1 MKHIINIKVDVND
14 ADFRYIKLE
23 LLEHDISDI
32 MLMIDALKKFKPYKS
47 KNKDTVFGL
56 THEHRHN
63 FSNGGR
69 YGFTTCRNDMGEK
82 STYTYYV
89 KNKKLP
95 EKAYNTFK
103 KYVKEK
109 TFHTIHQIKIDKEI
123 VFKKERW

>member
-1 MKHIINIKVDVND
+1 MKNIINIKVDVND

-23 LLEHDISDI
+23 LLESDI
-32 MLMIDALKKFKPYKS
+32 NDILLMIDAIKKFKPYKTKS
-47 KNKDTVFGL
+47 AAFNL

-82 STYTYYV
+82 STYAYYV
-89 KNKKLP
+89 KGKKVS
-95 EKAYNTFK
+95 EKVYNTFK

-109 TFHTIHQIKIDKEI
+109 TFHTIHQIKIDKEV